1 MTDKSEAGERGKR
14 REEERTKPR
23 GFGVGNLGAEA
34 CWGAEGGL
42 LITRHG
48 VLLPSVTVLQETEGR
63 DGMSFHCDS

>member
-42 LITRHG
+42 FITRHG
-48 VLLPSVTVLQETEGR
+48 VLLSALCNFPPGDRREEWNEFPL
-63 DGMSFHCDS
+63 